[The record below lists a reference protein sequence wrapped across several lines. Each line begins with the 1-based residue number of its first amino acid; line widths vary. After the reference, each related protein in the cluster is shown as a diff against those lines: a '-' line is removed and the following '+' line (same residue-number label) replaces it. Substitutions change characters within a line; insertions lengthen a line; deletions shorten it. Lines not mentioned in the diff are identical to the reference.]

1 MSWQKDLKKLA
12 DSQPNNPLF
21 KDYHQMKNNYKQM
34 KNGYNQMKN
43 LGCFSVIVLIVS
55 VLGILF
61 YVF

>member
-1 MSWQKDLKKLA
+1 
-12 DSQPNNPLF
+12 
-21 KDYHQMKNNYKQM
+21 MKNNYKQM

-43 LGCFSVIVLIVS
+43 SGCFSVIVLIVS

>member
-34 KNGYNQMKN
+34 KNGYNQMKKS
-43 LGCFSVIVLIVS
+43 GCFSVMVLIVS

>member
-21 KDYHQMKNNYKQM
+21 KDYHQMKNS
-34 KNGYNQMKN
+34 
-43 LGCFSVIVLIVS
+43 GCFSVIVLIVS

>member
-34 KNGYNQMKN
+34 KM
-43 LGCFSVIVLIVS
+43 VIIK
-55 VLGILF
+55 
-61 YVF
+61 